1 LGADAPQSSSVGST
15 SPPGNLRQSVI
26 TDVLRHIVAHGR
38 FDDKLPLAWAE
49 RAHQWLDKLQV
60 SHRVEIY
67 AMGHELCEQEVVDF
81 RGWLGPVLG
90 L

>member
-1 LGADAPQSSSVGST
+1 
-15 SPPGNLRQSVI
+15 
-26 TDVLRHIVAHGR
+26 
-38 FDDKLPLAWAE
+38 LAWAE

>member
-67 AMGHELCEQEVVDF
+67 AMGHELCEQEVVGF

>member
-1 LGADAPQSSSVGST
+1 
-15 SPPGNLRQSVI
+15 
-26 TDVLRHIVAHGR
+26 
-38 FDDKLPLAWAE
+38 LAWAE

-67 AMGHELCEQEVVDF
+67 AMGHELFEQEVVDF